1 LAEGDDVIVS
11 DETVRLLRQLDERGI
26 LLSIASKNEREPA
39 SAKLRELGL
48 EEYFLYPQMHWGQK
62 SQSIRTIAERLNI
75 GIDSLAFVDDSLFEL
90 DEVARSCPE
99 VLCLNANVVSSLFD
113 NPRFQGNGTAEAAG
127 RRQLYRDAAEREAA
141 QESFGQDYLG
151 FLSSCRIRLD
161 ISPFEPCDEERVAEL
176 VQRTNQLNFSGHK
189 HTRSEL
195 QDILSNP
202 LLEKFVL
209 RSQDRY
215 GSYGTVG
222 FCIVGRAPSAIL
234 IRDLMLSCRV
244 QGKLLEKAFF
254 HHLLENH
261 RLGGPSSLWINFS
274 KTGRNTPALR
284 LLESLGFQPCDA
296 AASPS
301 GHGMMLDAVH
311 SDSLRCEV
319 IQVSCAACPPCA
331 VSRAISSTGRLSAPG

>member
-1 LAEGDDVIVS
+1 LAEGDEVIVS
-11 DETVRLLRQLDERGI
+11 QEAVRLLRQLDERGI
-26 LLSIASKNEREPA
+26 LLSIASKNEREAA

-48 EEYFLYPQMHWGQK
+48 EEYFLYPQMHWGHK

-75 GIDSLAFVDDSLFEL
+75 GIDSLAFVDDNPFEL
-90 DEVARSCPE
+90 DEVARTCPE
-99 VLCLNANVVSSLFD
+99 VLCLNAEVLSSLSD
-113 NPRFQGNGTAEAAG
+113 DPRFQGNGTREASS
-127 RRQLYRDAAEREAA
+127 RRQLYRDAAKRETA

-151 FLSSCRIRLD
+151 FLSSCEVRLD
-161 ISPFEPCDEERVAEL
+161 ISPFEPHDAERVAEL

-209 RSQDRY
+209 KSQDRY

-222 FCIVGRAPSAIL
+222 FCIVERAPSAIL

-254 HHLLENH
+254 HHLLEHH
-261 RLGGPSSLWINFS
+261 RLDSPPSLWINFS

-284 LLESLGFQPCDA
+284 ILESLGFQPGDA
-296 AASPS
+296 AAGPS
-301 GHGMMLDAVH
+301 GHGMILDAVQ
-311 SDSLRCEV
+311 SDSLRCE
-319 IQVSCAACPPCA
+319 IIEVSCSACPPCC
-331 VSRAISSTGRLSAPG
+331 VSPAISPTGQLSAPE